1 MPRKARTSLTPLQ
14 RAYADFLVTPKALR
28 GTQEAWIEEHGVSR
42 VTLSK
47 WRTLRI
53 FIEYRDSVFLHTLG
67 PEIEDIV
74 REQIKLAIS
83 DPATREGQAAA
94 KIATDYY
101 MQMLKL
107 RTGPETNTGPKY
119 VINFGADRRSYEEVH
134 DVEIIDDDGG
144 GND

>member
-53 FIEYRDSVFLHTLG
+53 FIEYRDSVFIHTLG

-74 REQIKLAIS
+74 REQVELAKT
-83 DPATREGQAAA
+83 DPVTREGQAAA
-94 KIATDYY
+94 KLAIDYY
-101 MQMLKL
+101 LQILKL
-107 RTGPETNTGPKY
+107 RTGPEVDSGPRY
-119 VINFGADRRSYEEVH
+119 IINFAGDRRSYEEVH
-134 DVEIIDDDGG
+134 DVEIIENEGD
-144 GND
+144 